1 MACGDGAATIEKD
14 GGEDTAATATGKRW
28 CAGWFVRIVCDVR
41 RIDVTK
47 KRILILGGGFG
58 GVYVAVHLGKMF
70 SQRELEE
77 TEIALVNRENYI
89 VFQPLLP
96 EVISGSVELNHVIA
110 PIRRMAPKARIYT
123 RDIES
128 IDLNA
133 HTVTLSPGV
142 RPTTLALS
150 YDHLVIAMGT
160 RLDHSKIPGMHE
172 HASPFK
178 YLGDALYL
186 RNQLVRMLEEAEA
199 ESDQECRKRLLTFV
213 VAGGG
218 FSGVECIAEMND
230 FLREAVNAYHHIAE
244 SDLRL
249 ILLQRGERILPEVT
263 PSLAAFAHKLLMKRG
278 VEIRLG
284 ADLKAVTANAVVVE
298 DKQTRRTET
307 IGTRTAVATV
317 PAGPHP
323 ILTALP
329 VPQSKGRIVVD
340 QTTEVSGC
348 PGVWAIGDCA
358 AIKQVD
364 GNISPPTAQH
374 ALRQAKTCAE
384 NIVASYR
391 GTPKKHFSFTGLGKL
406 GSLGRRSAVAEI
418 LGFRFKGLFAWLL
431 WRGVYVTKFPG
442 LDGQLRL
449 IADWVLDVFLP
460 RDITQLRVFHEEA
473 VHREHFEGGETVFAS
488 GDFGDKVY
496 FIISG
501 AADVE
506 RDGGLVAKLHS
517 GDVFGEAAL
526 ISDQPRNATI
536 RATAPLDTVAV
547 SREAFQQLLMHLP
560 GLNDTMQELMA
571 GRLKQGEDLESL
583 ARKAAVLARDNLSL
597 TNPAS

>member
-1 MACGDGAATIEKD
+1 MK
-14 GGEDTAATATGKRW
+14 
-28 CAGWFVRIVCDVR
+28 
-41 RIDVTK
+41 K

-58 GVYVAVHLGKMF
+58 GVYVAVHLGKLL

-110 PIRRMAPKARIYT
+110 PIRRMAPRASLYT

-128 IDLNA
+128 IDPVA
-133 HTVTLSPGV
+133 RTVTLSPGA
-142 RPTTLALS
+142 RPTPLTLS

-160 RLDHSKIPGMHE
+160 RLDYSKIPGMRE

-199 ESDQECRKRLLTFV
+199 ESDPETRKRLLTFV

-230 FLREAVNAYHHIAE
+230 FLREAVGAYHNIAE
-244 SDLRL
+244 HDLRL

-263 PSLAAFAHKLLMKRG
+263 ESLAAFAHRLLEKRG

-284 ADLKAVTANAVVVE
+284 AGLKAVSANAVVVE
-298 DKQTRRTET
+298 DKQTGGTET

-329 VPQSKGRIVVD
+329 LPQGKGRIVVD
-340 QTTEVSGC
+340 QTTEVPGW

-364 GNISPPTAQH
+364 GNIAPPTAQH
-374 ALRQAKTCAE
+374 ALRQARTCAE

-391 GTPKKHFSFTGLGKL
+391 DMPKKHFAFTGLGKL
-406 GSLGRRSAVAEI
+406 GSLGRRSAVAEV

-449 IADWVLDVFLP
+449 VADWVLDAFLP
-460 RDITQLRVFHEEA
+460 RDITQLRLFHEEA
-473 VHREHFEGGETVFAS
+473 VHREHFEAGETVFAS

-496 FIISG
+496 FIVRG
-501 AADVE
+501 EAHVE
-506 RDGGLVAKLHS
+506 RDGVLLARLHT

-526 ISDQPRNATI
+526 ISNRPRNATV
-536 RATAPLDTVAV
+536 RATSPLDSVAV
-547 SREAFQQLLMHLP
+547 SREAFQELLMHLP
-560 GLNDTMQELMA
+560 GLNDTMQQLMS
-571 GRLKQGEDLESL
+571 GRAKRTEDLKPMV
-583 ARKAAVLARDNLSL
+583 RKAVALAYGDLSL
-597 TNPAS
+597 TDGATI

>member
-1 MACGDGAATIEKD
+1 MA
-14 GGEDTAATATGKRW
+14 
-28 CAGWFVRIVCDVR
+28 
-41 RIDVTK
+41 K

-58 GVYVAVHLGKMF
+58 GVYVAVHLGKMLTEA
-70 SQRELEE
+70 ELQE

-110 PIRRMAPKARIYT
+110 PIRRMAPRANLYT

-128 IDLNA
+128 IDPIA
-133 HTVTLSPGV
+133 RSVTLSPGL
-142 RPTTLALS
+142 RPTTLTLS

-199 ESDQECRKRLLTFV
+199 EPDPERRRCLLTFV

-230 FLREAVNAYHHIAE
+230 FLREAVRAYHNISE
-244 SDLRL
+244 PDLRL

-263 PSLAAFAHKLLMKRG
+263 PSLAAFAHRLLVNRG

-284 ADLKAVTANAVVVE
+284 SGLKAVTANAVIVE
-298 DKQTRRTET
+298 DKQTCRTEM
-307 IGTRTAVATV
+307 IATRTPVATV

-323 ILTALP
+323 ILTGLP
-329 VPQSKGRIVVD
+329 LPQDKGRIVVD
-340 QTTEVSGC
+340 QTTEVPGW
-348 PGVWAIGDCA
+348 PGVWAVGDCA
-358 AIKQVD
+358 AIKQID

-374 ALRQAKTCAE
+374 ALRQAKTCAQ
-384 NIVASYR
+384 NIVASFR
-391 GTPKKHFSFTGLGKL
+391 GAGKTQFAFTGLGKL

-418 LGFRFKGLFAWLL
+418 LGFRFKGLIAWLL

-449 IADWVLDVFLP
+449 VADWILDAFLP
-460 RDITQLRVFHEEA
+460 RDITQLRLFHDEA
-473 VHREHFEGGETVFAS
+473 VHREHFEKEETVFTS

-496 FIISG
+496 FVVKGEAS
-501 AADVE
+501 VE
-506 RDGGLVAKLHS
+506 RDGVELARLKS

-526 ISDQPRNATI
+526 ISNQPRNATI
-536 RATAPLDTVAV
+536 RALSSLDTVAV
-547 SREAFQQLLMHLP
+547 SREAFQELLMHLP
-560 GLNDTMQELMA
+560 GLNDTMQELMSDRIQRGENLA
-571 GRLKQGEDLESL
+571 SMMAHAAAHGREEAPEKVAL
-583 ARKAAVLARDNLSL
+583 
-597 TNPAS
+597 

>member
-1 MACGDGAATIEKD
+1 MA
-14 GGEDTAATATGKRW
+14 
-28 CAGWFVRIVCDVR
+28 
-41 RIDVTK
+41 K

-58 GVYVAVHLGKMF
+58 GVYVAVHLGKMLTEA
-70 SQRELEE
+70 ELQE

-110 PIRRMAPKARIYT
+110 PIRRMAPRANLYT

-128 IDLNA
+128 IDPIA
-133 HTVTLSPGV
+133 RSVTLSPGL
-142 RPTTLALS
+142 RPTTLTLS

-160 RLDHSKIPGMHE
+160 RLDHSKIPGMRE

-199 ESDQECRKRLLTFV
+199 EPDPERRRCLLTFV

-230 FLREAVNAYHHIAE
+230 FLREAVRAYHNISE
-244 SDLRL
+244 PDLRL
-249 ILLQRGERILPEVT
+249 ILLQRGERVLPEVT
-263 PSLAAFAHKLLMKRG
+263 PSLAAFAHRLLVNRG

-284 ADLKAVTANAVVVE
+284 SGLKAVTANAVIVE
-298 DKQTRRTET
+298 DKQTRRTEM
-307 IGTRTAVATV
+307 IATRTAVATV

-323 ILTALP
+323 ILTELP
-329 VPQSKGRIVVD
+329 LPQDKGRIVVD
-340 QTTEVSGC
+340 QTTEVPGW

-358 AIKQVD
+358 AVKQID

-374 ALRQAKTCAE
+374 ALRQAKTCAQ
-384 NIVASYR
+384 NIVASFR
-391 GTPKKHFSFTGLGKL
+391 GAGKTQFAFTGLGKL

-418 LGFRFKGLFAWLL
+418 LGFRFKGLVAWLL

-449 IADWVLDVFLP
+449 IADWILDVFLP
-460 RDITQLRVFHEEA
+460 RDITQLRLFHDEA
-473 VHREHFEGGETVFAS
+473 VHREHFEKEEKVFTS

-496 FIISG
+496 FVVKGEAS
-501 AADVE
+501 VE
-506 RDGGLVAKLHS
+506 RDGVELARLKS

-526 ISDQPRNATI
+526 ISNQPRNATI
-536 RATAPLDTVAV
+536 RALSSLDTVAV
-547 SREAFQQLLMHLP
+547 SREAFQELLMHLP
-560 GLNDTMQELMA
+560 GLNDTMQELMSDRIQRGENLA
-571 GRLKQGEDLESL
+571 SMMAHAASHGRENAPEKVAL
-583 ARKAAVLARDNLSL
+583 
-597 TNPAS
+597 

>member
-1 MACGDGAATIEKD
+1 MTQ
-14 GGEDTAATATGKRW
+14 
-28 CAGWFVRIVCDVR
+28 
-41 RIDVTK
+41 

-58 GVYVAVHLGKMF
+58 GVYVAVHLGRIL
-70 SQRELEE
+70 SREELER

-110 PIRRMAPKARIYT
+110 PIRRMAPRTHLYT

-128 IDLNA
+128 IDPIA
-133 HTVTLSPGV
+133 RTVTLSPGI
-142 RPTTLALS
+142 RPTTLTLD
-150 YDHLVIAMGT
+150 YDQLVIAMGT
-160 RLDHSKIPGMHE
+160 RLDHSKIPGMRE

-178 YLGDALYL
+178 YLRDALYL

-199 ESDQECRKRLLTFV
+199 ESDPECRRRLLTFV

-230 FLREAVNAYHHIAE
+230 FLREAVRAYHNVSAT
-244 SDLRL
+244 DLRL

-263 PSLAAFAHKLLMKRG
+263 PSLAAFAHRLLVGRG

-284 ADLKAVTANAVVVE
+284 ASLRAVTANAVVVE
-298 DKQTRRTET
+298 DRMHRVEA
-307 IGTRTAVATV
+307 IATRTAVATV

-323 ILTALP
+323 ILTRLP
-329 VPQSKGRIVVD
+329 IPQDKGRIIVD
-340 QTTEVSGC
+340 QTTEVPDW

-364 GNISPPTAQH
+364 GNFSPPTAQH
-374 ALRQAKTCAE
+374 ALRQAKTCAQ
-384 NIVASYR
+384 NIVASVR
-391 GTPKKHFSFTGLGKL
+391 GTKKINFAFTGLGKL

-418 LGFRFKGLFAWLL
+418 LGLHIKGIFAWLL

-449 IADWVLDVFLP
+449 VADWILDAFLP
-460 RDITQLRVFHEEA
+460 RDITQLRLFNDEA
-473 VHREHFEGGETVFAS
+473 VHREHFETGERVFAS

-496 FIISG
+496 FVVKG
-501 AADVE
+501 EAVVE
-506 RDGGLVAKLHS
+506 REGVHVATLGC

-526 ISDQPRNATI
+526 ISNQPRNATI
-536 RATAPLDTVAV
+536 RATTPIDTVAV
-547 SREAFQQLLMHLP
+547 SRQAFQQLLMHLP
-560 GLNDTMQELMA
+560 GLNETMQQLMC
-571 GRLKQGEDLESL
+571 GRLKPGQDLAATMAEANPQGDPTG
-583 ARKAAVLARDNLSL
+583 KAVNSA
-597 TNPAS
+597 

>member
-1 MACGDGAATIEKD
+1 MA
-14 GGEDTAATATGKRW
+14 
-28 CAGWFVRIVCDVR
+28 
-41 RIDVTK
+41 K

-58 GVYVAVHLGKMF
+58 GVYVAVHLGKML

-96 EVISGSVELNHVIA
+96 EVISGSVELSHVIA
-110 PIRRMAPKARIYT
+110 PIRRMAPRTNLYT

-128 IDLNA
+128 IDPVA
-133 HTVTLSPGV
+133 RTVTLSPGV
-142 RPTTLALS
+142 RPTPLTLS

-160 RLDHSKIPGMHE
+160 RLDYSKIPGMRE

-178 YLGDALYL
+178 YLGHALYL

-199 ESDQECRKRLLTFV
+199 ENDPEMRKRLLTFV

-230 FLREAVNAYHHIAE
+230 FLREAVNAYHNIAE
-244 SDLRL
+244 QDLRL

-263 PSLAAFAHKLLMKRG
+263 PSLAAFAHKLLEKRG

-284 ADLKAVTANAVVVE
+284 ADLKAVTANAVVIE
-298 DKQTRRTET
+298 DKQTRQTEV
-307 IGTRTAVATV
+307 IDTRTAVATV

-329 VPQSKGRIVVD
+329 LPQNKGRIVVD
-340 QTTEVSGC
+340 QTTEVPDW

-374 ALRQAKTCAE
+374 ALRQAKTCAA

-391 GTPKKHFSFTGLGKL
+391 GAPKTHFGFTGLGKL

-442 LDGQLRL
+442 FDGQIRL
-449 IADWVLDVFLP
+449 IADWFLDAFLP
-460 RDITQLRVFHEEA
+460 RDITQLRLFREEA
-473 VHREHFEGGETVFAS
+473 VHREHFEEGETVFAC
-488 GDFGDKVY
+488 GDFGDKIY
-496 FIISG
+496 FIVKG
-501 AADVE
+501 GADVE
-506 RDGGLVAKLHS
+506 RDGGLIAKLHS

-526 ISDQPRNATI
+526 ISNQPRNATI

-547 SREAFQQLLMHLP
+547 SREAFQELLMHLP
-560 GLNDTMQELMA
+560 GLDDTMQKLMS
-571 GRLKQGEDLESL
+571 GRMENGEHLERL
-583 ARKAAVLARDNLSL
+583 VRKAANLVHEDLSH
-597 TNPAS
+597 THHPR

>member
-1 MACGDGAATIEKD
+1 
-14 GGEDTAATATGKRW
+14 
-28 CAGWFVRIVCDVR
+28 
-41 RIDVTK
+41 VTK

-58 GVYVAVHLGKMF
+58 GVYVAVHLGRIL
-70 SQRELEE
+70 SREELER

-110 PIRRMAPKARIYT
+110 PIRRMAPRARLYT

-128 IDLNA
+128 IDPVA
-133 HTVTLSPGV
+133 RTVTLSPGV
-142 RPTTLALS
+142 RPSTLTLD
-150 YDHLVIAMGT
+150 YDQLVIAMGT
-160 RLDHSKIPGMHE
+160 RLDHSKIPGMRE

-178 YLGDALYL
+178 YLRDALYL

-199 ESDQECRKRLLTFV
+199 ESDPECRKGLLTFV

-230 FLREAVNAYHHIAE
+230 FLREAVHAYHNVSE

-263 PSLAAFAHKLLMKRG
+263 PSLAAFAHRLLVGRG

-284 ADLKAVTANAVVVE
+284 ASLRAVTANAVVVE
-298 DKQTRRTET
+298 DQNHRRET
-307 IGTRTAVATV
+307 IATRTAVATV

-323 ILTALP
+323 ILMQLP
-329 VPQSKGRIVVD
+329 IPQDKGRIIVD
-340 QTTEVSGC
+340 QTTEVPGW

-374 ALRQAKTCAE
+374 ALRQAKTCAQ
-384 NIVASYR
+384 NIAASMR
-391 GTPKKHFSFTGLGKL
+391 GTRKTQFSFTGLGKL

-418 LGFRFKGLFAWLL
+418 LGLHFKGLLAWLL

-449 IADWVLDVFLP
+449 IADWILDAFLP
-460 RDITQLRVFHEEA
+460 RDITQLRLFNDEA
-473 VHREHFEGGETVFAS
+473 VHREHFESGERVFSS

-496 FIISG
+496 FVVKG
-501 AADVE
+501 EAVVE
-506 RDGGLVAKLHS
+506 REGLHVATLGC

-526 ISDQPRNATI
+526 ISNQPRNATI
-536 RATAPLDTVAV
+536 RATTPIDTVAV
-547 SREAFQQLLMHLP
+547 SRQAFQQLLMHLP
-560 GLNDTMQELMA
+560 GLNETMQQLMS
-571 GRLKQGEDLESL
+571 GRLKQGQDLAGMMAEAGSSES
-583 ARKAAVLARDNLSL
+583 AEANSANS
-597 TNPAS
+597 ASG